1 MMLENKVVVVT
12 GAGNGIGKA
21 TAIELARKGAKVVVN
36 DLSVSLDGR
45 DATGNAAQ
53 QVVDEIRAF
62 GGEAV
67 ANGDSVAESKSA
79 ERIVEAALDT
89 FGRIDS
95 VVNNAGIVRDKMFHK
110 LTYEDFDSVV
120 KVHLY
125 GTFNMSVAAA
135 RHFRAQSSGS
145 FVQMTSNSAVI
156 GNRGQA
162 NYCAAKLGIVGLS
175 KAIALDMKP
184 FNVRSNCIAPLAWS
198 RMTETIPA
206 KTAEQAKHVEKIKRM
221 VPETISPLVAYL
233 LSDEASHVSGQIFAI
248 RLNEIFL
255 MSQSRPVRS
264 VHRSE
269 GWTPEAIAENGMA
282 ALSASF
288 MPLDTSA
295 EVFAWDPM

>member
-1 MMLENKVVVVT
+1 MLEGKVVVVT
-12 GAGNGIGKA
+12 GAANGIGRA
-21 TAIELARKGAKVVVN
+21 AAVALAAQGARVVVN
-36 DLSVSLDGR
+36 DLNVSLDGTS
-45 DATGNAAQ
+45 ASQSTAAH
-53 QVVDEIRAF
+53 VVEEIRAA

-67 ANGDSVAESKSA
+67 ANGDSVAEYASA
-79 ERIVEAALDT
+79 QRIIEAAADT
-89 FGRIDS
+89 YGRVDA

-110 LTYEDFDSVV
+110 LTPEDFDAVV

-125 GTFNMSVAAA
+125 GCFNLSHAAA
-135 RHFRAQSSGS
+135 RLFREQSGGS
-145 FVQMTSNSAVI
+145 LINMTSNSAVI

-175 KAIALDMKP
+175 KAMALDMAA

-206 KTAEQAKHVEKIKRM
+206 KTEEQARHVEKIRRM
-221 VPETISPLVAYL
+221 GPETIAPLICYL
-233 LSDEASHVSGQIFAI
+233 ASDASAEVSGQVFAI

-264 VHRSE
+264 VHRSD
-269 GWTPEAIAENGMA
+269 GWTTESIAEHGMA
-282 ALSASF
+282 ALRASF

-295 EVFAWDPM
+295 QVFAWDPV

>member
-1 MMLENKVVVVT
+1 MLEGKVVVVT
-12 GAGNGIGKA
+12 GAANGIGRPA
-21 TAIELARKGAKVVVN
+21 AVALAAQGARVVVN
-36 DLSVSLDGR
+36 DLNVSLDGTS
-45 DATGNAAQ
+45 ASQSTAAH
-53 QVVDEIRAF
+53 VVEEIRAA

-67 ANGDSVAESKSA
+67 ANGDSVAEYASA
-79 ERIVEAALDT
+79 QRIIEAAADT
-89 FGRIDS
+89 YGRVDA

-110 LTYEDFDSVV
+110 LTPEDFDAVV

-125 GTFNMSVAAA
+125 GCFNLSHAAA
-135 RHFRAQSSGS
+135 RHFREQSGGS
-145 FVQMTSNSAVI
+145 LINMTSNSAVI

-175 KAIALDMKP
+175 KAMALDMAA

-206 KTAEQAKHVEKIKRM
+206 KTEEQARHVEKIRRM
-221 VPETISPLVAYL
+221 GPETIAPLICYL
-233 LSDEASHVSGQIFAI
+233 ASDASAEVSGQVFAI

-264 VHRSE
+264 VHRSD
-269 GWTPEAIAENGMA
+269 GWTTESIAEHGMA
-282 ALSASF
+282 ALRASF

-295 EVFAWDPM
+295 QVFAWDPV

>member
-1 MMLENKVVVVT
+1 MLEGKVVVVT
-12 GAGNGIGKA
+12 GAANGIGRA
-21 TAIELARKGAKVVVN
+21 AAVALAAQGARVVVN
-36 DLSVSLDGR
+36 DLNVSLDGTS
-45 DATGNAAQ
+45 ASQSTAAH
-53 QVVDEIRAF
+53 VVEEIRAA

-67 ANGDSVAESKSA
+67 ANGDSVAEYASA
-79 ERIVEAALDT
+79 QRIIEAAADT
-89 FGRIDS
+89 YGRVDA

-110 LTYEDFDSVV
+110 LTPEDFDAVV

-125 GTFNMSVAAA
+125 GCFNLSHAAA
-135 RHFRAQSSGS
+135 RHFREQSGGS
-145 FVQMTSNSAVI
+145 LINMTSNSAVI

-175 KAIALDMKP
+175 KAMALDMAA

-206 KTAEQAKHVEKIKRM
+206 KTEEQARHVEKIRRM
-221 VPETISPLVAYL
+221 GPETIAPLICYL
-233 LSDEASHVSGQIFAI
+233 ASDASAEVSGQVFAI

-264 VHRSE
+264 VHRSD
-269 GWTPEAIAENGMA
+269 GWTTESIAEHGMA
-282 ALSASF
+282 ALRASF

-295 EVFAWDPM
+295 QVFAWDPV

>member
-1 MMLENKVVVVT
+1 MLEGKVVVVT
-12 GAGNGIGKA
+12 GAANGIGRA
-21 TAIELARKGAKVVVN
+21 AAVALAAQGARVVVN
-36 DLSVSLDGR
+36 DLNVSLDGTS
-45 DATGNAAQ
+45 ASQSTAS
-53 QVVDEIRAF
+53 QVVEEIRAA
-62 GGEAV
+62 GGEAI
-67 ANGDSVAESKSA
+67 ANGDSVAEYASA
-79 ERIVEAALDT
+79 QRIIEAAADT
-89 FGRIDS
+89 YGRVDA

-110 LTYEDFDSVV
+110 LTPEDFDAVV

-125 GTFNMSVAAA
+125 GCFNLSHAAA
-135 RHFRAQSSGS
+135 RHFREQSGGS
-145 FVQMTSNSAVI
+145 LVNMTSNSAVI

-175 KAIALDMKP
+175 KAMALDMAA

-206 KTAEQAKHVEKIKRM
+206 KTEEQARHVEKIRRM
-221 VPETISPLVAYL
+221 GPETIAPLICYL
-233 LSDEASHVSGQIFAI
+233 ASDASAEVSGQVFAI

-269 GWTPEAIAENGMA
+269 GWTTESIAEHGMA
-282 ALSASF
+282 ALRASF

-295 EVFAWDPM
+295 QVFAWDPV